1 MKTTALQK
9 QRESA
14 IRKQLADLER
24 FRLELDEFKNKGL
37 RDVLGVAVST
47 WETNVSRQI
56 DQLKFQIGII

>member
-24 FRLELDEFKNKGL
+24 FRLELDEFKNKGF

>member
-24 FRLELDEFKNKGL
+24 FRLELEEFKNKGF

>member
-1 MKTTALQK
+1 MKKAALQL

-24 FRLELDEFKNKGL
+24 FRLELEQFKNKGF

-47 WETNVSRQI
+47 WETNIQNQI
-56 DQLKFQIGII
+56 DLLKFQIGAI

>member
-14 IRKQLADLER
+14 IRKQLADLEG
-24 FRLELDEFKNKGL
+24 FRLELEKFKNKGF
-37 RDVLGVAVST
+37 RDVLGVALST
-47 WETNVSRQI
+47 WETNVSTQI